1 MKSCPTYTIKDLPS
15 SERPRERLEK
25 QGAKALSDAEL
36 LAIVLRTGS
45 RYESVLDL
53 SKRIIRELNI
63 KELSQASLN
72 QLKTFKGISTTKAS
86 QLVACFELARRVH
99 SNNNEEKIF
108 LDSCGDVVRLLK
120 SELRFLKREHFIGL
134 YLDSRN
140 CLLRKETISIG
151 GLNSSIVHPRE
162 LFKLAFQESA
172 NSIIL
177 VHNHPSGIAEPS
189 EDDIEITKM
198 LIKASKIMGIDI
210 LDHVIIGENSHVSM
224 AEKGIIDFY

>member
-1 MKSCPTYTIKDLPS
+1 MANIPAYTIKDLPS

-25 QGAKALSDAEL
+25 QGASALSDAEL
-36 LAIVLRTGS
+36 LALVLRVGS
-45 RYESVLDL
+45 RFESVLDL
-53 SKRIIRELNI
+53 SKRILRELEI

-72 QLKTFKGISTTKAS
+72 QLKSFNGISTTKAS
-86 QLVACFELARRVH
+86 QLIACFELAKRVH
-99 SNNNEEKIF
+99 SNINQEKIY
-108 LDSCGDVVRLLK
+108 LDSCSDVVKLIE
-120 SELRFLKREHFIGL
+120 SELRFMKREHFIGL

-162 LFKLAFQESA
+162 LFKIAFQESA

-210 LDHVIIGENSHVSM
+210 LDHVIIGENNHVSM
-224 AEKGIIDFY
+224 AEKGVIDFY